1 MLSIEHC
8 MRRAERYRLR
18 IFTTKDPAVTARL
31 LNISHKYRQLAGD
44 AQEALHGASDTNEQ
58 PNSNFYFSHHP
69 ARASSS

>member
-1 MLSIEHC
+1 
-8 MRRAERYRLR
+8 
-18 IFTTKDPAVTARL
+18 